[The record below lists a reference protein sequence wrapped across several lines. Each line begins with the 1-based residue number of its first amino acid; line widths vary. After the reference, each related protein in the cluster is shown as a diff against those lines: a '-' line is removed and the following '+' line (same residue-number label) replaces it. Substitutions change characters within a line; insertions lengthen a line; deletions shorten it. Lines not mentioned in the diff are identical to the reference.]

1 MLAIALILILL
12 GIGFILFLFTKRAY
26 NNDCT
31 TYLRALNMK
40 LLKYGIKWE
49 RSACRGFLHLC
60 TDYPAHYEPQG
71 KWKVIADA
79 WKWAIY
85 DAIMKYVK

>member
-1 MLAIALILILL
+1 MLVILAIGYGLY
-12 GIGFILFLFTKRAY
+12 KWSKKSY
-26 NNDCT
+26 NTDCT
-31 TYLRALNMK
+31 TYLRKLNMK

-60 TDYPAHYEPQG
+60 TDYPKHYEPQG

-79 WKWAIY
+79 WKWAVF
-85 DAIMKYVK
+85 DAIMKYVKLA